1 MLHMYNTITTG
12 MNSKTYEYVRIR
24 IYVYTMYVIYND
36 TALQQL
42 LEQHMMVII
51 NHARTYRPV
60 IS

>member
-1 MLHMYNTITTG
+1 